1 MKSFTTKFQLEP
13 PKRKVVAEELKQ
25 YILPHQGLLAVAIEI
40 ASGLLLICEGSVVT
54 VVVLF

>member
-13 PKRKVVAEELKQ
+13 PKRKAVAEELKQ